1 MDRQI
6 VPQLTSLGYVNTR
19 RNRPIENRECQPFF
33 FVVTHEHRLKG
44 TRVKGKPKVSFAI
57 PTLNRERTLD
67 ACLRSIADQDYPRTE
82 IIIVDGGSTDS
93 TLKIASKYASKII
106 HNDGPLGEARQ
117 VGVENSNGDIVAIF
131 DSDIIIPSKNWL
143 ADAVQKF
150 HESERVG
157 VVWPVNKAP
166 ENASVT
172 SRCYFA
178 FWRTRA
184 SVFNNSTNKRLIP
197 GGNSL
202 VLREALE
209 NAGGFNKHLR
219 FGEDLELGSRIVK
232 LGYKVVFFDEPL
244 IHDTMWSLKEYTRKQ
259 IWGASAL
266 AKTRETYLTNL
277 CISWSNTSRKN
288 GIGYCAFSALELIF
302 TGLKGM
308 INGLSRDKDLF
319 WLVFPAL
326 LSIRVFVYGGFFLV
340 RALKG

>member
-1 MDRQI
+1 MN
-6 VPQLTSLGYVNTR
+6 GA
-19 RNRPIENRECQPFF
+19 
-33 FVVTHEHRLKG
+33 
-44 TRVKGKPKVSFAI
+44 PKVSFII

-67 ACLRSIADQDYPRTE
+67 ACLKSIADQNYPHIE
-82 IIIVDGGSTDS
+82 IIIVDGGSRDT
-93 TLKIASKYASKII
+93 TLKIASKYASRII
-106 HNDGPLGEARQ
+106 HNDDPLGGARQ
-117 VGVENSNGDIVAIF
+117 VGAENSKGDILAIF

-143 ADAVQKF
+143 ANAVQKF
-150 HESERVG
+150 YESKRVG
-157 VVWPVNKAP
+157 VVFPVNKAP
-166 ENASVT
+166 QNASLT

-184 SVFNNSTNKRLIP
+184 SVFNKSTNRQLIP

-202 VLREALE
+202 ILREALE
-209 NAGGFNKHLR
+209 NAGGFNRHLR
-219 FGEDLELGSRIVK
+219 FGEDLELCSRIVK
-232 LGYKVVFFDEPL
+232 LGYKVVFFDQPL

-266 AKTRETYLTNL
+266 AKTRETYVTNL

-319 WLVFPAL
+319 WLMFPAL